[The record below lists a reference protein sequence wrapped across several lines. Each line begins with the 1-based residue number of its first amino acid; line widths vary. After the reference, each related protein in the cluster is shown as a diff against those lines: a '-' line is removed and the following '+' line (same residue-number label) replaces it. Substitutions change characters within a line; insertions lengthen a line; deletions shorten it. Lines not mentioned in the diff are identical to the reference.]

1 MQIDIGKVPDGEILV
16 YEYGV
21 RLDKESQKLA
31 GDQIT
36 LARRLYNDLVAAI
49 RDIVNGLQAYVLS
62 QAGSA
67 ANDLQRKILAL
78 GTAFEAARA
87 RGDREAMKRI
97 ADERR
102 PLWRELGDALRET
115 RRVHRAALQRDYLSR
130 IGKNATCETYRIRCQ
145 AVAGGLGWA
154 TANAVLDA
162 ALIAFR
168 KSLAHGRA
176 PRFSCGADKVR
187 DTLTLQFTAAGGV
200 GVDAFLTGRHGE
212 LSLLPT
218 NGCGPRCYGEFK
230 FRLGTARAA
239 SYATGTWQYHR
250 PLPAG
255 THVSAARLV
264 RRRIG
269 KDYRWF
275 VQLV

>member
-176 PRFSCGADKVR
+176 PRFSCGATR
-187 DTLTLQFTAAGGV
+187 EGGAATCQSGGF
-200 GVDAFLTGRHGE
+200 A
-212 LSLLPT
+212 
-218 NGCGPRCYGEFK
+218 
-230 FRLGTARAA
+230 RLGMPEGEVEEERGCAQLPQDGAGALRSHPCLRA
-239 SYATGTWQYHR
+239 
-250 PLPAG
+250 PAIPHWPG
-255 THVSAARLV
+255 VPAQVNAFQR
-264 RRRIG
+264 G
-269 KDYRWF
+269 QF
-275 VQLV
+275 

>member
-87 RGDREAMKRI
+87 RTI
-97 ADERR
+97 S
-102 PLWRELGDALRET
+102 
-115 RRVHRAALQRDYLSR
+115 V
-130 IGKNATCETYRIRCQ
+130 C
-145 AVAGGLGWA
+145 
-154 TANAVLDA
+154 
-162 ALIAFR
+162 
-168 KSLAHGRA
+168 RA
-176 PRFSCGADKVR
+176 P
-187 DTLTLQFTAAGGV
+187 
-200 GVDAFLTGRHGE
+200 
-212 LSLLPT
+212 
-218 NGCGPRCYGEFK
+218 
-230 FRLGTARAA
+230 AA
-239 SYATGTWQYHR
+239 SLRCWRA
-250 PLPAG
+250 
-255 THVSAARLV
+255 
-264 RRRIG
+264 
-269 KDYRWF
+269 
-275 VQLV
+275 VQNP